1 MKRTIPKMLSRS
13 VRKQVANTQSEKM
26 SYHAAQLADGHL
38 ALGLSWE
45 QGSKG
50 EGELAAGDLE
60 TKGPG
65 SRRTGEDGAPLALL
79 LHTAML
85 LP

>member
-50 EGELAAGDLE
+50 ESELAAGDL
-60 TKGPG
+60 G
-65 SRRTGEDGAPLALL
+65 SWEQTYW
-79 LHTAML
+79 
-85 LP
+85 